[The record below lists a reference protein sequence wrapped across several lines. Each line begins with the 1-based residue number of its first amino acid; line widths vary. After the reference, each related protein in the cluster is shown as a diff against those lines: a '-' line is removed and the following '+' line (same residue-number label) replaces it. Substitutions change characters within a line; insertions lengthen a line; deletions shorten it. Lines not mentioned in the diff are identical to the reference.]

1 MARGEAPE
9 AIAMNGLLLIDKPQG
24 ITSHDVVAR
33 VRRATGE
40 SSIGHLGTLDPMAT
54 GLLPLLLGKWTRLA
68 RFYGS
73 LAKTYTGVIR
83 FGYATDTFDAEG
95 EATGEPKA
103 PTLTLDQLR
112 AMAHGMLGES
122 EQVPPVYSAKKI
134 DGKPAYARARAGETP
149 VMKPVRVAI
158 DAFAIKSLQPSTGCS
173 VPLADAAFELTISS
187 GGYVRS
193 VAHALGLQAGCGA
206 HLAGLRRVA
215 AGPLRIES
223 ALTLEEVESMAK
235 AGELETSMP
244 HPRTMLPE
252 LPSVTVDAGTLARMR
267 NGMQIALPEFTGA
280 PVVKVFAAQRE
291 MAGVAER
298 VAGVL
303 FQPSVVFSAG

>member
-1 MARGEAPE
+1 
-9 AIAMNGLLLIDKPQG
+9 MNGLLLIDKPQG

-73 LAKTYTGVIR
+73 LPKTYTGVIR

-95 EATGEPKA
+95 EQVGVTQA
-103 PTLTLDQLR
+103 PVLTLEQLR
-112 AMAHGMLGES
+112 AMARAMLGES

-149 VMKPVRVAI
+149 VMKPVRVSISAFTI
-158 DAFAIKSLQPSTGCS
+158 ESFTPQHDVITVRETGDATFALS
-173 VPLADAAFELTISS
+173 ISS

-193 VAHALGLQAGCGA
+193 VAHALGQQAGCGA
-206 HLAGLRRVA
+206 HLAALRRVA
-215 AGPLRIES
+215 AGPLGIES
-223 ALTLEEVESMAK
+223 ALTLEKVEAMTT
-235 AGELETSMP
+235 AGELERAMP

-252 LPSVTVDAGTLARMR
+252 MPCVTVDAGTLARMR
-267 NGMQIALPEFTGA
+267 NGMQVALPEFTGA

-303 FQPSVVFSAG
+303 FQPSIVFSVG

>member
-1 MARGEAPE
+1 
-9 AIAMNGLLLIDKPQG
+9 MNGLLLIDKPQG

-33 VRRATGE
+33 VRRLTGE
-40 SSIGHLGTLDPMAT
+40 KSIGHLGTLDPMAT

-73 LAKTYTGVIR
+73 LPKTYAGVIR

-95 EATGEPKA
+95 EPVGDAQA
-103 PTLTLDQLR
+103 PVLTLAQLR

-134 DGKPAYARARAGETP
+134 DGKPAYARARAGESP

-158 DAFAIKSLQPSTGCS
+158 RAFTIESLEVRHGQGVASDGTAPIDTMEARFALS
-173 VPLADAAFELTISS
+173 ISS

-206 HLAGLRRVA
+206 HLCALRRVA
-215 AGPLRIES
+215 AGPFSLEA
-223 ALTLEEVESMAK
+223 ALTLEQLEAMANTE
-235 AGELETSMP
+235 ALQRAMP

-252 LPSVTVDAGTLARMR
+252 LPCVTVDAGTLARMR
-267 NGMQIALPEFTGA
+267 NGMQVALPEFTGA
-280 PVVKVFAAQRE
+280 PLVKVFAAQRE
-291 MAGVAER
+291 MAGIAER

>member
-1 MARGEAPE
+1 
-9 AIAMNGLLLIDKPQG
+9 MNGLLLIDKPKG

-73 LAKTYTGVIR
+73 LPKAYTGVIR

-95 EATGEPKA
+95 EQMGAAQSPV
-103 PTLTLDQLR
+103 LTLELLR
-112 AMAHGMLGES
+112 SMAHAMLGES

-149 VMKPVRVAI
+149 VMKPVKVAI
-158 DAFAIKSLQPSTGCS
+158 SAFAIESFKSQHDATLSSETG
-173 VPLADAAFELTISS
+173 DAVFALSISS

-193 VAHALGLQAGCGA
+193 VAHALGRQAGCGA
-206 HLAGLRRVA
+206 HLSALRRIAV
-215 AGPLRIES
+215 GPLGIES
-223 ALTLEEVESMAK
+223 ALTLEQVEALATS
-235 AGELETSMP
+235 GELAEAMP

-267 NGMQIALPEFTGA
+267 NGMQVALPEFTGA
-280 PVVKVFAAQRE
+280 PLVKVFAAQRE

-303 FQPSVVFSAG
+303 FQPSVVFNSG